1 MVFSTYKDDSGK
13 ARIQSI
19 FNTHPKIYSGASEAI
34 EIYEMGRYDDMAP
47 EMFGTGNLDAA
58 ISLIEGKDAVFDK
71 YIKSLNGAQ
80 ASMDGYTKFA
90 EKASNKLRGF
100 GSSMLNFAK
109 SIGASLKL
117 LGANLLMSAIIT
129 GLIELGKYLWSLV
142 PTLGHLE
149 EKLEKSK
156 EKADEEQSKL
166 DEINEKLKTTQ
177 DRIKELEGLDSL
189 TIVEENE
196 LNNLKQTNAELEKK
210 LTIQREIAREA
221 EEEKYKDAYDAVEK
235 YTHDFKFAL
244 GYSDDI
250 LGVDGVSADEFVSE
264 IQNQLDHELYNKL
277 IAEEITAE
285 EYEYK
290 TSYFENLLRMF
301 NEGKI
306 AAQYIVDENTL
317 NKIKKMQELLDGTE
331 WTQDAAAGSIYEY
344 VNHAWEELWGLEDKY
359 LAEQGDFDTVWNSV
373 FNQDRFEDATSLLKK
388 LGDSGELTAEK
399 IAELY
404 QQNDDI
410 KAFVDYLGKIGMIDM
425 ANIDTNTDGVLSVEE
440 LAAAFGGLA
449 KQINVVTEE
458 IDKNA
463 YSVSGAEAQFKLLKD
478 SVELL
483 GDAYAEMSNDGEL
496 SVETAAKLIDKYPDL
511 IECIEFEGDAI
522 RINKQLLEE
531 KINLEKQNRIASV
544 QSSKDAAESALK
556 EAIAKNEVAKAEFKR
571 YQMMRNLFVLDRM
584 TGGDSKPEAERAAD
598 EIFIAPDLM
607 YSEIA
612 QLENDI
618 KKYNA
623 QLKILNAT
631 DPFDLTKTKEKS
643 DKTDEL
649 KKAFEAEYDVI
660 KGEKDKL
667 DKGLPWDRSII
678 ADAED
683 YFNQLEQL
691 NEKYFKNSSDHAEE
705 YAKYQIEVAEGRR
718 EIAKSEVEAIKRE
731 IESLDKDGGTN
742 SLVKKTELYVKL
754 KQKINDMIN
763 AYRDEMAAIGLSDEE
778 INQLDYMKELK
789 DELWSSEDDK
799 IDSVI
804 SEYKRWVDTQKDAI
818 EETIKNYEH
827 LINKQKALIDGE
839 KKLYDT
845 QNNIRDIRNEISKEL
860 QSNKALSEYLD
871 EDTRK
876 LLFNEDDYNRLSS
889 VLNGISSEVAGINA
903 WYNRQINSLTE
914 DTWYL
919 EEEITAEYER
929 RLAVEEKKYELA
941 RNQLDLEK
949 KKLELNNVLNE
960 RNIRILTKNANG
972 EYEWTYVHD
981 AEKAADIVGEISDIE
996 SKISDIKTEAAQEAS
1011 IAEKETISNI
1021 YGTINGSLEQ
1031 RKQDLDDSIDEL
1043 ETAVDQMK
1051 SPILEF
1057 TDIVEA
1063 AAKTMNATIAKYFGG
1078 SAINIVTSTQTGNT
1092 SSSSSS
1098 SSSIKSETTNA
1109 GGDKADRSANMMIDG
1124 VKLMNINSAKM
1135 VGASD
1140 EEIKTLKSM
1149 NESIGIDI
1157 MKHNSSQWESANT
1170 EARKTLESANQ
1181 IIGEK
1186 LGLTY
1191 DAASGTWYK
1200 DKEKTVRAYADG
1212 ALLASKGL
1220 SLVND
1225 GDGLEMLRTKSGSL
1239 VDLKGGE
1246 TIFNAKQTEFLYKLS
1261 KLGALPSYKDS
1272 TTQTNYE
1279 FNGDI
1284 VLKDVQNPDAF
1295 INALS
1300 KRLKQSSFKN
1310 K

>member
-1 MVFSTYKDDSGK
+1 MFLVFRTVTEENGTRVVRNVFRSKHLTAYTPYAGAEAYINQYNEFVTDPQLASGMSDYL
-13 ARIQSI
+13 SI
-19 FNTHPKIYSGASEAI
+19 IKKT
-34 EIYEMGRYDDMAP
+34 
-47 EMFGTGNLDAA
+47 DAGLHA
-58 ISLIEGKDAVFDK
+58 
-71 YIKSLNGAQ
+71 YIKSLNGATGSL
-80 ASMDGYTKFA
+80 ADYNAFCSKSTSIMSKFSGVV
-90 EKASNKLRGF
+90 KSF
-100 GSSMLNFAK
+100 GLTLKSFALNFAAMAAI
-109 SIGASLKL
+109 SIVSEVVKHV
-117 LGANLLMSAIIT
+117 
-129 GLIELGKYLWSLV
+129 WSSV
-142 PTLGHLE
+142 ETLGHLE

-177 DRIKELEGLDSL
+177 DRIEELEGLDSL

-196 LNNLKQTNAELEKK
+196 LNNLKQTNAELEKT
-210 LTIQREIAREA
+210 LAIQREIAREA
-221 EEEKYKDAYDAVEK
+221 NKEKYKDAYATVKK
-235 YTHDFKFAL
+235 YTGNFQNIV
-244 GYSDDI
+244 GYNDDI
-250 LGVDGVSADEFVSE
+250 LGIYGADKTFFEFA
-264 IQNQLDHELYNKL
+264 IQNQLDGELFNQLYSGEISEEDYNYKRSYLESL
-277 IAEEITAE
+277 IKRLNNGYISE
-285 EYEYK
+285 
-290 TSYFENLLRMF
+290 
-301 NEGKI
+301 
-306 AAQYIVDENTL
+306 QYIVDESATNR
-317 NKIKKMQELLDGTE
+317 IKKIQELLDGTD
-331 WTQDAAAGSIYEY
+331 WTPDANAGSIYED
-344 VNHAWEELWGLEDKY
+344 VNRAWEELWGLEDAY
-359 LAEQGDFDTVWNSV
+359 LIKQGDFNTVWNSV

-404 QQNDDI
+404 QQNDDV
-410 KAFVDYLGKIGMIDM
+410 KTFVDYLGKIGMIDM
-425 ANIDTNTDGVLSVEE
+425 ANIDINTDGVLSVEE

-449 KQINVVTEE
+449 KQINVVIEE

-483 GDAYAEMSNDGEL
+483 ADAYAEMENNGEL
-496 SVETAAKLIDKYPDL
+496 SAETAAKLIDKYPDL
-511 IECIEFEGDAI
+511 IECVEFEGDAI

-531 KINLEKQNRIASV
+531 KINLEKQNQIKSVEASKKSAEAALIEAKAKAEVAKQNYEIIVGDRKKFIADRIAS
-544 QSSKDAAESALK
+544 
-556 EAIAKNEVAKAEFKR
+556 
-571 YQMMRNLFVLDRM
+571 
-584 TGGDSKPEAERAAD
+584 GDSKADAERSANAWFGELD
-598 EIFIAPDLM
+598 KSESKVAEIESDIDKLNA
-607 YSEIA
+607 EIELA
-612 QLENDI
+612 
-618 KKYNA
+618 K
-623 QLKILNAT
+623 AT

-643 DKTDEL
+643 DKSDEL

-804 SEYKRWVDTQKDAI
+804 SEYKRWVDAQKDAI

-960 RNIRILTKNANG
+960 RNIRMLTKNANG

-1092 SSSSSS
+1092 SSS

-1272 TTQTNYE
+1272 ATQTNYE